1 MALRKQANVLR
12 HRDFRLLFWG
22 QTASNFG
29 SNAVA
34 VAMAIYIT
42 RTTGSATDLGLI
54 LAAQTVPF
62 VVLLLF
68 GGVWA
73 DRLPRHRVMIVS
85 DLFRAGVH
93 GLLAVLILDGHRPG
107 VGDRRDR
114 GGVRRRMGV
123 LPAGGDRA
131 DAADGAGGRDPGRA
145 GADGGVLEPVAG
157 ARAAVA
163 TALVL
168 TVGAGEAFVAD
179 ALSFVV
185 SALTLAPM
193 RPRFRGGDATVKRE
207 TLFHELRAGFREV
220 SSRPWVWVTI
230 SAFSVTL
237 MCSYATWMAL
247 GPEVTR
253 DVYGQVGLY
262 GVFVALYGTG
272 CVAGS
277 LLATVWRSAR
287 PLRDTLLLAVL
298 WPAMS
303 IVLAIGL
310 PRGITGAWMVLAGLQ
325 NGLFMVTWET
335 ALAHHIPPS
344 VLSRV
349 SSYDWMGSLALLP
362 VGFVLAGPLASL
374 LGARVVLGA
383 GGALGVLRDTRH
395 AAAEVHPRADQRAPG
410 SGSAPA
416 PVSGPAPPGL
426 GSAEG

>member
-1 MALRKQANVLR
+1 MALRKQASVLR

-34 VAMAIYIT
+34 VALAIYVT

-93 GLLAVLILDGHRPG
+93 GLLAVLILVGSARVWEIAVIEAAFG
-107 VGDRRDR
+107 VAWAFFQ
-114 GGVRRRMGV
+114 
-123 LPAGGDRA
+123 PAETGLMPQTVPEGEIQA
-131 DAADGAGGRDPGRA
+131 
-145 GADGGVLEPVAG
+145 
-157 ARAAVA
+157 ARALMEGSWNLSLVLGPSVA

-207 TLFHELRAGFREV
+207 TLFHELRVGFREV

-262 GVFVALYGTG
+262 GVFVALYGIG

-310 PRGITGAWMVLAGLQ
+310 PRGVTGAWMVLAGLQ

-383 GGALGVLRDTRH
+383 GGALGVLATLVTLLPKSTR
-395 AAAEVHPRADQRAPG
+395 ELTNDPWD
-410 SGSAPA
+410 GSAPV

-426 GSAEG
+426 GSAEC

>member
-1 MALRKQANVLR
+1 MALRKQASVLR

-34 VAMAIYIT
+34 VALAIYVT

-85 DLFRAGVH
+85 DLFRAAVH
-93 GLLAVLILDGHRPG
+93 GLLAVLILVNSARVWEIAVIEAAFG
-107 VGDRRDR
+107 VAWAFFQ
-114 GGVRRRMGV
+114 
-123 LPAGGDRA
+123 PAETGLMPQTVPEGEIQA
-131 DAADGAGGRDPGRA
+131 
-145 GADGGVLEPVAG
+145 
-157 ARAAVA
+157 ARALMEGSWNLSLVLGPSVA

-193 RPRFRGGDATVKRE
+193 RPRFRGGEATVKRE

-262 GVFVALYGTG
+262 GVFVALYGVG

-303 IVLAIGL
+303 IVLALGP

-335 ALAHHIPPS
+335 ALARHIPPP

-383 GGALGVLRDTRH
+383 GGALGVLATLVTLLPKSTR
-395 AAAEVHPRADQRAPG
+395 ELTNEPWD
-410 SGSAPA
+410 GSAPL
-416 PVSGPAPPGL
+416 PVSGPAPPSL
-426 GSAEG
+426 GSGEG